1 MFDLEIMVGSALLM
15 RAPYFRQMNANRLLR
30 PPSLRFIGSNGTYKW
45 PEELAPMALQRLTVE
60 SSEGLRIRL
69 NDLRDGDTAV
79 IDRDR
84 YERITG
90 EPWATQSDEGKRIL
104 EDVAGAA
111 GCDLVSFGPGSDGIY
126 FKK

>member
-1 MFDLEIMVGSALLM
+1 
-15 RAPYFRQMNANRLLR
+15 
-30 PPSLRFIGSNGTYKW
+30 
-45 PEELAPMALQRLTVE
+45 MALQRLTVDSPE
-60 SSEGLRIRL
+60 ELQIRL

-79 IDRDR
+79 IDRDW

-104 EDVAGAA
+104 MDVAGAA
-111 GCDLVSFGPGSDGIY
+111 GCDLLSYGPGSDGIY

>member
-1 MFDLEIMVGSALLM
+1 V
-15 RAPYFRQMNANRLLR
+15 
-30 PPSLRFIGSNGTYKW
+30 RFIGSHGTYKR

-79 IDRDR
+79 IDQDR
-84 YERITG
+84 YELITG

-104 EDVAGAA
+104 KDVAGAA
-111 GCDLVSFGPGSDGIY
+111 GCDLLSYGPGSDGIY